1 MDERA
6 FSTGLAEVRALLQA
20 PERPERVWPS
30 VLAALAFAVCAL
42 GFAAAAIL
50 APPVELTPIADMRG
64 AN

>member
-1 MDERA
+1 MAEEV
-6 FSTGLAEVRALLQA
+6 FSAGLAEARTLLASSERQDRA
-20 PERPERVWPS
+20 WPS

-50 APPVELTPIADMRG
+50 APPVELTPIAGIRG